1 MMSMAASVEARVPFV
16 DDHRLV
22 DFVTMIPFKYK
33 MVWNSKFS
41 KIQALFKNSSDVSEI
56 LDTNKYIL
64 RKLGSKFLPDSIA
77 FRKKLGFPTPLDSWF
92 KTGLISY
99 AKDILLD
106 KVARDRNLFDTGKLE
121 NFF

>member
-41 KIQALFKNSSDVSEI
+41 KIQALFKIV
-56 LDTNKYIL
+56 LMLVKY
-64 RKLGSKFLPDSIA
+64 
-77 FRKKLGFPTPLDSWF
+77 
-92 KTGLISY
+92 
-99 AKDILLD
+99 
-106 KVARDRNLFDTGKLE
+106 
-121 NFF
+121 